1 MEGLLAARDCAPGIL
16 AIRGMNQADRGRR
29 LEAAEL
35 LTESAAAARQ
45 AGTTGQEAWSQ
56 GVLARSMLLAGQLP
70 EAQQAAGHSMAVVR
84 RERWNAFLP

>member
-29 LEAAEL
+29 LEAAEF
-35 LTESAAAARQ
+35 LTESAAAARR

-56 GVLARSMLLAGQLP
+56 GVPARSMLLAGQLP
-70 EAQQAAGHSMAVVR
+70 EASRPPSTAWRQCAVSGGTR
-84 RERWNAFLP
+84 SCA